1 MAANKKG
8 SKAKGGRKKA
18 GKMKGGGSNFPISP
32 MIIVAVLVIGGG
44 LGVLAWFLTS
54 QGGDGLEI
62 PKFAYASTAPPR
74 APEAYQ
80 AALDIPDYLEQ
91 IPCYCGCA
99 VDGHQNNLDCFIK
112 SRQGDKVEWDQHA
125 AG

>member
-1 MAANKKG
+1 MAKKKG
-8 SKAKGGRKKA
+8 RNAKGGRKKA
-18 GKMKGGGSNFPISP
+18 GKMKGGGGNFPISP
-32 MIIVAVLVIGGG
+32 AIIAVIVVVGAGLGIVAWLFT
-44 LGVLAWFLTS
+44 AQDS
-54 QGGDGLEI
+54 NGLEI
-62 PKFAYASTAPPR
+62 PKFAYASTAPAR

-80 AALDIPDYLEQ
+80 AALDIPEYLEQ

-99 VDGHQNNLDCFIK
+99 ANGHQNNLDCFIK